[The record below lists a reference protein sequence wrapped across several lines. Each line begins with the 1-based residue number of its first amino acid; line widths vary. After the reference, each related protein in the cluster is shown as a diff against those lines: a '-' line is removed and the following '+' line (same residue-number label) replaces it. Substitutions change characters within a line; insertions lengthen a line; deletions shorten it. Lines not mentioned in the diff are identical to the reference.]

1 MSPSSKG
8 VIMRKSENLILSR
21 RVFIASASSLL
32 VGSRLSAMFPFSA
45 NLSQVSQELRE
56 ELTPEELK
64 MIEKS
69 TMAED
74 LMNYFGK
81 GYSCAESLLMVSL
94 RLLGKS
100 EDMVWAA
107 AGYGGGLYHKD
118 LCGFLTAGIMG
129 IGFSAGMLKKE
140 RKVAKEYSS
149 RLVKQYWK
157 WWISQAPLHCSEIR
171 KKGTS
176 SKVCRR
182 LGQLSA
188 AKVEE
193 LIKAAIA

>member
-1 MSPSSKG
+1 
-8 VIMRKSENLILSR
+8 MRKSENLILSR

-64 MIEKS
+64 LIEKS

-140 RKVAKEYSS
+140 RKEAKEYSS

>member
-1 MSPSSKG
+1 MKKAESLK
-8 VIMRKSENLILSR
+8 LSR

-64 MIEKS
+64 WIEKS

-107 AGYGGGLYHKD
+107 AGFGGGLYHKD

-129 IGFSAGMLKKE
+129 IGFSTGMLKKE
-140 RKVAKEYSS
+140 RKEAKEYSS